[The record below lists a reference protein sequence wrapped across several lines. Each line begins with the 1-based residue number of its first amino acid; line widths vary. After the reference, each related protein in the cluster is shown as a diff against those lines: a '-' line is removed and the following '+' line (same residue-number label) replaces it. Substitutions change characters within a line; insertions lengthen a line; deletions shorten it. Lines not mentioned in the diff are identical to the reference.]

1 MDNKDYENF
10 NIDDEYDISSGRE
23 NIPESEDIFSGV
35 EENIDLSSNDN
46 NIFDLNI
53 FATDDTDENIPANKN
68 NGRKGKGKKKKSKFG
83 KLLSRKNIF
92 RGFIT
97 VFLVFL
103 LTGCIVAGTFGVYA
117 FAIIGGDMHNDII
130 AKQDLGDLALSYT
143 TVIYAQD
150 KDGNWVEHQRL
161 HDGENRIWVDY
172 DKELAM
178 AKDPDYKG
186 IPQNL
191 ANAFMAIEDKRFL
204 DHDGVDWKRTIAAMV
219 NMVLPIK
226 GKFGGSTITQQ
237 LVKNITKDDD
247 QKASRKIREIMRAR
261 YLEGEY
267 TKEVILECYM
277 NTIAMA
283 RGMYGVAVPANY
295 YFGKTVSELTLAE
308 CASLACITKSPEYYR
323 PDKNPENNLKRR
335 NDVLYEMLDQQL
347 ITQEEYDAAV
357 AEELNVVANE
367 EAVKNSEVINSY
379 FVDTLIEEVVTILM
393 DVNGYKR
400 EAAIEDFYNGGY
412 KIYSTMDT
420 SIQKHLETVFTDP
433 KYDISGKD
441 GTKLQG
447 AMTILDYNGNV
458 KGIIGGI
465 GEKTE
470 NRALNR
476 ATMSKRQPGSTIKPL
491 AAYAPAIENDLITY
505 STMVDDKKTVYHE
518 GKSYEWFPENWY
530 DHYKGMM
537 TVEYALR
544 RSVNT
549 IPVALVDL
557 LTPQKSYDFVK
568 GNLMLDGLNPTADVN
583 YSPLGMG
590 GTNGGITTYQSA
602 AAFAV
607 FGNGGIYNTPTTVV
621 SIYDRFDEMIYENRP
636 KSHVAV
642 SEDTATI
649 MNHLLQQVVRG
660 KDGTGDDLLAIFDD
674 MPVYAKTGTSNSG
687 EYANDVWFSGGT
699 PYYAA
704 SCWCGYDS
712 NLAITKTH
720 EKTAL
725 KMWGNVMK
733 LVHEGLAE
741 KDFEDSKYT
750 QIRMYCAE
758 TGELATT
765 ACDIGGYGWYKT
777 SGQKTCS
784 KHDWGEPITLSTIKE
799 IKEYIA
805 NPPEK
810 PQKPV
815 EEENASSEE
824 QTSSGEGTD
833 ENTPDTDKPAEN
845 DAEQNTEPAA

>member
-1 MDNKDYENF
+1 MDNKDFENF
-10 NIDDEYDISSGRE
+10 NIDDYDISSGRE
-23 NIPESEDIFSGV
+23 MKFDDISSVSSEP

-53 FATDDTDENIPANKN
+53 FATEETEEDGSDK
-68 NGRKGKGKKKKSKFG
+68 KGGYKKKSTKPQ
-83 KLLSRKNIF
+83 SRLQRIFSGRNIF
-92 RGFIT
+92 RGVIT

-117 FAIIGGDMHNDII
+117 FSIIGGDMHNDLI
-130 AKQDLGDLALSYT
+130 AKQDLDDMSLSFT
-143 TVIYAQD
+143 TVIYAKD
-150 KDGNWVEHQRL
+150 KEGNWVEHQRM

-172 DKELAM
+172 DKDLAM
-178 AKDPDYKG
+178 ANDPSYKG

-191 ANAFMAIEDKRFL
+191 ANAFIAIEDKRFL

-219 NMVLPIK
+219 NMVLPVK

-277 NTIAMA
+277 NTISMA
-283 RGMYGVAVPANY
+283 RGMYGVAVPASY
-295 YFGKTVSELTLAE
+295 YFGKDVSELTLAE
-308 CASLACITKSPEYYR
+308 CASLASITKSPEYYR
-323 PDKNPENNLKRR
+323 PDKHPDNNKERR
-335 NDVLYEMLDQQL
+335 NFVLYEMLDQGL
-347 ITQEEYDAAV
+347 ITREEYDEAI
-357 AEELNVVANE
+357 AEELNIIANE
-367 EAVKNSEVINSY
+367 EAVKNSEVINNY
-379 FVDTLIEEVVTILM
+379 FVDTLIEEIIAILM
-393 DVNGYKR
+393 EKNGYKR
-400 EAAIEDFYNGGY
+400 EAAIEDFYSGGY

-420 SIQKHLETVFTDP
+420 SVQAALEKVYNDTAF
-433 KYDISGKD
+433 DIKGKD
-441 GTKLQG
+441 GTSLQG
-447 AMTILDYNGNV
+447 AMTVLDYNGNI

-465 GEKTE
+465 GEKKE
-470 NRALNR
+470 NRGLNR
-476 ATMSKRQPGSTIKPL
+476 ATMSPRQPGSTIKPL

-505 STMVDDKKTVYHE
+505 SSMVEDKKTVYYE

-530 DHYKGMM
+530 NGYWGNI

-549 IPVALVDL
+549 VPVALVDL
-557 LTPQKSYDFVK
+557 LTPQKSFDFLK
-568 GNLMLDGLNPTADVN
+568 GNFLLDGLNPTADVN

-590 GTNGGITTYQSA
+590 GTNGGVTVTQSA

-607 FGNGGIYNTPTTVV
+607 FGNGGIYYNPTTIV
-621 SIYDRFDEMIYENRP
+621 SIYNRFDELIYENKP
-636 KSHVAV
+636 QSHVAV

-649 MNHLLQQVVRG
+649 MNHLLQRVVVG
-660 KDGTGDDLLAIFDD
+660 ENGTGRDLLSIFKD

-704 SCWCGYDS
+704 SAWCGYDS
-712 NLAITKTH
+712 NLAITKAY

-733 LVHEGLAE
+733 IIHEDLAV

-765 ACDIGGYGWYKT
+765 ACTIGGYGWYKT

-784 KHDWGEPITLSTIKE
+784 AHAWGEPVTISSLDE

-810 PQKPV
+810 P
-815 EEENASSEE
+815 E
-824 QTSSGEGTD
+824 
-833 ENTPDTDKPAEN
+833 KPAEESSEGSSEAQEN
-845 DAEQNTEPAA
+845 SETE